1 MGRTER
7 LYKIQRLLNS
17 GQAVTMA
24 RFLGELEIS
33 KATFK
38 RDLEYL
44 RDRLGAP
51 VVWDPEASGYRLK
64 ISADERIHPLPG
76 LWLNEAEIYALL
88 TGIELLGNLEPAP
101 LIGRQVKPLRERL
114 EKILELGQFS
124 TEDIRRRIRLMPMGA
139 RQPSSEHF
147 QAIAHA
153 LLSRKRL
160 KLRHFGR
167 LDAAVTEREVSPQRL
182 VYYRDNWYL
191 DAFCHLRDDIRSFS
205 VDAIEEASP
214 LEKSA
219 VSVDDAILANEL
231 DAGYGIFSGGTT
243 RVAKLK
249 FSAFKARWVAREFW
263 HKDQKGEILAD
274 GSYLLEVPYFDD
286 RELINDILRHG
297 SQVEV
302 LAPEELKTRL
312 KQEVHLVLAKLQ

>member
-17 GQAVTMA
+17 GRAVPLA
-24 RFLGELEIS
+24 RFLEALEIS

-44 RDRLGAP
+44 RDRLGVP
-51 VVWDPEASGYRLK
+51 VVWDPEASGYRLEM
-64 ISADERIHPLPG
+64 STDERIHPLPG

-124 TEDIRRRIRLMPMGA
+124 TEDIRRRICLMPMGS

-147 QAIAHA
+147 QVIAHA

-160 KLRHFGR
+160 QLRHFGR
-167 LDAAVTEREVSPQRL
+167 LDANITEREVSPQRL

-205 VDAIEEASP
+205 VDAVEEVSTV
-214 LEKSA
+214 EKSA
-219 VSVDDAILANEL
+219 VSVDASILESEL
-231 DAGYGIFSGGTT
+231 DAGYGIFSGGNTKT
-243 RVAKLK
+243 AKLK
-249 FSAFKARWVAREFW
+249 FSPFKARWVAREYW
-263 HKDQKGEILAD
+263 HKDQKGELLED

-302 LAPEELKTRL
+302 LGPEDLKTRL
-312 KQEVHLVLAKLQ
+312 KQEAQLILSRLT

>member
-7 LYKIQRLLNS
+7 LYKIQRMLTGGGALPMS
-17 GQAVTMA
+17 
-24 RFLGELEIS
+24 RFLDALEVS

-44 RDRLGAP
+44 RDRLGVP
-51 VVWDPEASGYRLK
+51 IVWDVESSGYR
-64 ISADERIHPLPG
+64 IDVSTDQRSHPLPG
-76 LWLNEAEIYALL
+76 LWLNEAEIHALL
-88 TGIELLGNLEPAP
+88 TGIELLGDLEPAP
-101 LIGRQVKPLRERL
+101 LIGQQIKPIRERL
-114 EKILELGQFS
+114 EKILELGEFS
-124 TEDIRRRIRLMPMGA
+124 TDEIRRRIRLMPIGA
-139 RQPSSEHF
+139 RQTSSEHF
-147 QAIAHA
+147 QAIAKA

-167 LDAAVTEREVSPQRL
+167 LDASITEREVSPQRL
-182 VYYRDNWYL
+182 VFYRDNWYL

-214 LEKSA
+214 VDKNA
-219 VSVDDAILANEL
+219 VSVDDAVLTTEL

-243 RVAKLK
+243 KVARLK
-249 FSAFKARWVAREFW
+249 FSPFKARWVAREHW
-263 HKDQKGEILAD
+263 HKEQKGEMLDD

-302 LAPEELKTRL
+302 LGPEELKTRL
-312 KQEVHLVLAKLQ
+312 KQEAQLILTKLQ

>member
-7 LYKIQRLLNS
+7 LYKIQRMLTS

-24 RFLGELEIS
+24 RFLEALEVS

-51 VVWDPEASGYRLK
+51 IVWDSEASGYRLE

-101 LIGRQVKPLRERL
+101 LIGRQIKPIRERL
-114 EKILELGQFS
+114 ENILELGQFS
-124 TEDIRRRIRLMPMGA
+124 TEDIRRRICLMPMGA
-139 RQPSSEHF
+139 RQPSSEYF
-147 QAIAHA
+147 QVIAHA
-153 LLSRKRL
+153 LLARKRL

-167 LDAAVTEREVSPQRL
+167 LDAKVTEREVSPQRM

-205 VDAIEEASP
+205 VDA
-214 LEKSA
+214 LEKAEVIDKSA
-219 VSVDDAILANEL
+219 VSVDDAVLAKEL
-231 DAGYGIFSGGTT
+231 DAGYGIFSGGSTKI
-243 RVAKLK
+243 AKLK
-249 FSAFKARWVAREFW
+249 FSPFKARWVAREHW
-263 HKDQKGEILAD
+263 HKDQKGELLED

-297 SQVEV
+297 SQVEI
-302 LAPEELKTRL
+302 LSPEELKTRL
-312 KQEVHLVLAKLQ
+312 RQEANLILSKL

>member
-7 LYKIQRLLNS
+7 LYTIQRLLNS
-17 GQAVTMA
+17 QQAVPLA
-24 RFLGELEIS
+24 RFLETLEVS

-51 VVWDPEASGYRLK
+51 IVWDADASGYRLAIK
-64 ISADERIHPLPG
+64 PDQQAHPLPG
-76 LWLNEAEIYALL
+76 LWLNEGEVFALL
-88 TGIELLGNLEPAP
+88 TGIELLGAIEPAP
-101 LIGRQVKPLRERL
+101 LIGRQIKPIRERL
-114 EKILELGQFS
+114 EQILELGQFS
-124 TEDIRRRIRLMPMGA
+124 KEDIRRHIRLIPMGA
-139 RQPSSEHF
+139 RQSSSEHF

-153 LLSRKRL
+153 LLSKKRL

-167 LDAAVTEREVSPQRL
+167 LDANITEREVSPQRL

-205 VDAIEEASP
+205 VDAIEEASAV
-214 LEKSA
+214 EKSA
-219 VSVDDAILANEL
+219 VSVDASILEAEL
-231 DAGYGIFSGGTT
+231 DAGYGIFSGGNTKT
-243 RVAKLK
+243 ARLK
-249 FSAFKARWVAREFW
+249 FSPFKARWVAREYW
-263 HKDQKGEILAD
+263 HKDQKGELLED

-302 LAPEELKTRL
+302 LGPDDLKTRL
-312 KQEVHLVLAKLQ
+312 KQEAQLILSKLV